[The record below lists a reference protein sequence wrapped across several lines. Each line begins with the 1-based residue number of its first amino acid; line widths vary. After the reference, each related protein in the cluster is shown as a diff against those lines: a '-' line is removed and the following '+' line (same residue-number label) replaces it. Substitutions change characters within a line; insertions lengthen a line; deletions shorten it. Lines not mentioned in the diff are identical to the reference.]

1 MKFIK
6 VKNTDGK
13 DVIINLSNVS
23 HFFSNKENG
32 TTICFIDCEDY
43 IKVAIPIEAFHQV
56 LNAMYDGASVW
67 DYS

>member
-23 HFFSNKENG
+23 HFFSNSENV
-32 TTICFIDCEDY
+32 TTICFTAYEDY
-43 IKVAIPIEAFHQV
+43 IRVPISIDVFHQM
-56 LNAMYDGASVW
+56 LFINGGCKEL
-67 DYS
+67 